1 MTTEKELRRRISE
14 TKTKFSWS
22 ENSLANGDKATQKRL
37 NRQLSHDA
45 ALTADT
51 LLLILDA
58 FDISA
63 EWLMRGEG
71 DMLRTRTQE
80 TPTLLTDQIERL
92 REENEILRDEII
104 RLHLEMGKQRQDNQK
119 VAG

>member
-1 MTTEKELRRRISE
+1 MTIKERLQEVLSANHSNP
-14 TKTKFSWS
+14 TQLAKAFKVNQKTL
-22 ENSLANGDKATQKRL
+22 NSQINGD
-37 NRQLSHDA
+37 
-45 ALTADT
+45 TAVSAST

>member
-1 MTTEKELRRRISE
+1 MAIFEQKLRNVITHFCE
-14 TKTKFSWS
+14 TP
-22 ENSLANGDKATQKRL
+22 KAFADLMGVSPQVVSNWIARGIK
-37 NRQLSHDA
+37 NV
-45 ALTADT
+45 DT
-51 LLLILDA
+51 LQEIFAKLPNLNPSYF
-58 FDISA
+58 FD
-63 EWLMRGEG
+63 ENG

>member
-1 MTTEKELRRRISE
+1 MP
-14 TKTKFSWS
+14 
-22 ENSLANGDKATQKRL
+22 NL
-37 NRQLSHDA
+37 NPSYF
-45 ALTADT
+45 
-51 LLLILDA
+51 
-58 FDISA
+58 FD
-63 EWLMRGEG
+63 EDG

-80 TPTLLTDQIERL
+80 TPALLTDQIERL

>member
-1 MTTEKELRRRISE
+1 MSA
-14 TKTKFSWS
+14 S
-22 ENSLANGDKATQKRL
+22 
-37 NRQLSHDA
+37 
-45 ALTADT
+45 T

-71 DMLRTRTQE
+71 DMLRTQINE
-80 TPTLLTDQIERL
+80 TPTILADQIERL
-92 REENEILRDEII
+92 REENEILREEII